1 MIKRVCDICGKD
13 TGNVSFKV
21 KRRVT
26 SPGEKYTHPNSSW
39 VRIDVCEDCYS
50 RIANSDLLDTH
61 PFYFALSSVIE
72 DFDNNLLDTK
82 DPDIKM
88 TPKTYQIIKKIHDDL
103 TGILERSGKNGS
115 TC

>member
-1 MIKRVCDICGKD
+1 MIKRVCDICRKD
-13 TGNVSFKV
+13 TGNVSFKM

-26 SPGEKYTHPNSSW
+26 SPGEKYIHPNSSW

-61 PFYFALSSVIE
+61 PFYCALASVIE
-72 DFDNNLLDTK
+72 DFDNNLLDIE

-88 TPKTYQIIKKIHDDL
+88 TPKAYQIIKKLHDDL
-103 TGILERSGKNGS
+103 TDILERSGKNG
-115 TC
+115 